1 MAGTKIKLK
10 QIQPDGASANATL
23 RHNGT
28 DWVVNNAI
36 LNDSAGAV
44 EHTPI
49 SGAVVGY
56 TINSPNNNTAGFY
69 NSAGSSLADGYRGFK
84 FFSLSPAASAN
95 IYAFEGIL
103 STGTTG
109 TLHALL
115 DANGNTSKFTAKTTS
130 TSNDAFFQSQNG
142 TTTWAFGS
150 DSSDSGAFKLSNSN
164 ALGTTD
170 RLRLTTGGQ
179 LRLSSY
185 TSTSSFTGTAVGNL
199 VFDSSGNV
207 LTTALT
213 SGTVTNTGGNLT
225 ANSVVLGAGTVD
237 TKVVAGFTTDG
248 TSKLN
253 LGVAGTSVGSI
264 DFRNATSGSITI
276 SPTTGALGAVTLT
289 LPAVTDTL
297 VGLAATQT
305 LTNKTINGASNTL
318 TVRLASDVTG
328 NLPVTNL
335 NSGTSASSST
345 FWRGDG
351 TWATP
356 TVTNT
361 YADNVFRVQDNGD
374 ATKQLAFEVSGVTT
388 ATTRT
393 MTVPDASGTLALGT
407 GTAAQ
412 FTRWNTSNTLE
423 GISADRITIDGSNKM
438 IIGSTSA
445 QRALSKAP
453 WNWTTPGTIISSN
466 DSANWD
472 LQLAIAYNGAQLF
485 QKQVSATAAAGTL
498 WNSYMTYESA
508 TDTVRS
514 PLVGDFPMD
523 MRVYVT
529 RGVTSP
535 YDPYD
540 DGSAVSPMR
549 VNVTAVDGTTKQ
561 VSTNTEFRTRLSSD
575 GSNAFGGGNL
585 VMTLR
590 PNLDVTL
597 HGYPN
602 SRDDAG
608 TPTNFLS
615 TDASGNLISNPT
627 SILAGGITT
636 LNTLTTSSQTFAT
649 GTSGSDFN
657 ISSSSSTH
665 TFNIPDAASSA
676 RGVVSTSAQSF
687 AGTKNFNALLS
698 ALSGIE
704 VGVDNIT
711 RGTIKLHSTN
721 TGSVT
726 IQPSNST
733 TTDYTLTL
741 PTTDGDSGQVLS
753 TDGSG
758 VLSWVS
764 AGSGTPAG
772 SDTEIQYNN
781 AGAFG
786 ASANFKWVNASTKL
800 NIGSPASGTGR
811 IVIKGSDTGSSNYIL
826 QGYNSSDVEK
836 SRITNSGY
844 YQGTGA
850 SLLAFDLS
858 TFYKIPARIQQPFDT
873 VFTNTSGTLD
883 LYHQY
888 SNFAPTSGT
897 AVFNG
902 FYMDAVINQTG
913 GANGITRGVY
923 INPTITAAA
932 DFRALETSR
941 GKVIFGGTDAVQ
953 IPVGTTAQRPT
964 GVQGMIRRNTTTTA
978 WEGFDGSTWGALA
991 SSSISDGDKGDITVS
1006 GSGATWIID
1015 NLAITDAKVNDV
1027 SVAKL
1032 TGGTLTNGIDF
1043 RVGASSNMGISYTN
1057 TNAALFISNST
1068 NAATLSSQDA
1078 TQYFS
1083 ADNTSSYIGSG
1094 TTFMQYIDGV
1104 LRLYDSDTTHYVGFQ
1119 TPATGSLTTSYTL
1132 TLPVDDGASGQLLQT
1147 NGTGILSWVTVAGGG
1162 DIANGGNTGAVVIG
1176 TNDATTLSFETN
1188 NVVRGVFTG
1197 GASTGGALTLT
1208 DVTSNTSTVETNITN
1223 VVNSSGTAAAGFGQ
1237 RQLFQLEST
1246 TTNAQD
1252 AAAVDVLWTT
1262 ATHASRTADIVFN
1275 GVNNATA
1282 LAETFRIAGNGILT
1296 NTISTAATNTATDG
1310 LILKI
1315 NSTGT
1320 AAAGFGES
1328 ILFQGETTTTNN
1340 TDQNRISSIWS
1351 TATHATRQS
1360 ALLFSTVTNA
1370 GAVTELVR
1378 MDGRQMRVAG
1388 QYVSTK
1394 FALTDSGTIALDW
1407 NNSNVQSVTLGG
1419 NRTFTFANPLT
1430 GGRYLIVL
1438 KQDGTGSRTVTWPTI
1453 KWQGG
1458 VTPTLTTT
1466 AGKVDL
1472 ITLIYDGTDYYGI
1485 ATANF

>member
-1 MAGTKIKLK
+1 MAGTKVKLK
-10 QIQPDGASANATL
+10 QLQADGASTSATL

-28 DWVVNNAI
+28 DWVPNNAI
-36 LNDSAGAV
+36 ITDGNGTTDQTVS
-44 EHTPI
+44 
-49 SGAVVGY
+49 SGAFTGF
-56 TINSPNNNTAGFY
+56 TLNTLANNTIGFY
-69 NSAGSSLADGYRGFK
+69 NSAASSLADGYRAFK
-84 FFSLSPAASAN
+84 FFSFSPASSAN

-109 TLHALL
+109 TLHSLL
-115 DANGNTSKFTAKTTS
+115 EANGNTAKFTAKTTS
-130 TSNDAFFQSQNG
+130 TTNDAFFQSQNG

-676 RGVVSTSAQSF
+676 RGLVSTSAQSF
-687 AGTKNFNALLS
+687 SGTKNFNALLT
-698 ALSGIE
+698 AVSGIDL
-704 VGVDNIT
+704 GVDNTT
-711 RGTIKLHSTN
+711 RGTVRLHSTN

-753 TDGSG
+753 TDGTG
-758 VLSWVS
+758 VLSWIS
-764 AGSGTPAG
+764 PSSGTPAG
-772 SDTEIQYNN
+772 SNTQIQYNN
-781 AGAFG
+781 SGAFG
-786 ASANFKWVNASTKL
+786 ASTNFEWVDASTRL
-800 NIGSPASGTGR
+800 EIGSPASPGSSRIVVKGAGTGATDF
-811 IVIKGSDTGSSNYIL
+811 SF
-826 QGYNSSDVEK
+826 QAFNSSDVE
-836 SRITNSGY
+836 RLRLTNNGLFQGSG
-844 YQGTGA
+844 
-850 SLLAFDLS
+850 LARLAYDLTSFFDA
-858 TFYKIPARIQQPFDT
+858 YARIRQPFDT
-873 VFTNTSGTLD
+873 TFTDTSGTLD
-883 LYHQY
+883 LFHQY
-888 SNFAPTSGT
+888 STFAPTSGT
-897 AVFNG
+897 GVYNG
-902 FYMDAVINQTG
+902 LYIAQQINQTG
-913 GANGITRGVY
+913 GANGITRGLF
-923 INPTITAAA
+923 IDPSLTAAA
-932 DFRALETSR
+932 DFRAIETTV
-941 GKVIFGGTDAVQ
+941 GKVVFGGTNAIQ
-953 IPVGTTAQRPT
+953 IPIGTTGQRVNT
-964 GVQGMIRRNTTTTA
+964 QGNIRYNTTATQF
-978 WEGFDGSTWGALA
+978 EGYNGSSWVGFGGGVT
-991 SSSISDGDKGDITVS
+991 DGDKGDITVS
-1006 GSGATWIID
+1006 ASGATWTID
-1015 NLAITDAKVNDV
+1015 NNAVTNAKINDV

-1032 TGGTLTNGIDF
+1032 TGGTLTGGIDL
-1043 RVGASSNMGISYTN
+1043 RVGAASNMGISYTN

-1147 NGTGILSWVTVAGGG
+1147 NGTGTLSWVTVAGGG

-1208 DVTSNTSTVETNITN
+1208 DVSSNTSTVETNITKI
-1223 VVNSSGTAAAGFGQ
+1223 VNSSGTAAAGFGQ
-1237 RQLFQLEST
+1237 RQLFQLESS
-1246 TTNAQD
+1246 TTNSQD
-1252 AAAVDVLWTT
+1252 AAAIDVLWTT
-1262 ATHASRTADIVFN
+1262 ATHASRTADIIFS

-1282 LAETFRIAGNGILT
+1282 LAETFRIAGNGVLT
-1296 NTISTAATNTATDG
+1296 STVSTSATNATTDG
-1310 LILKI
+1310 LILKT

-1320 AAAGFGES
+1320 AAAGFGGS
-1328 ILFQGETTTTNN
+1328 ILFQGETSTTNN

-1351 TATHATRQS
+1351 TATHASRQS
-1360 ALLFSTVTNA
+1360 AIIFSTVTNA
-1370 GAVTELVR
+1370 AALTELVR

-1394 FALTDSGTIALDW
+1394 FALTDGATIALDW

-1458 VTPTLTTT
+1458 TAPTLTTT
-1466 AGKVDL
+1466 ANKTDL
-1472 ITLIYDGTDYYGI
+1472 ITLIYDGTDYFGM
-1485 ATANF
+1485 ASLNF

>member
-84 FFSLSPAASAN
+84 FFSPSPAASAN

-150 DSSDSGAFKLSNSN
+150 DSSDSGAFKLSNSS

-170 RLRLTTGGQ
+170 RFRLATGGQ
-179 LRLSSY
+179 LRLPSY
-185 TSTSSFTGTAVGNL
+185 
-199 VFDSSGNV
+199 
-207 LTTALT
+207 
-213 SGTVTNTGGNLT
+213 
-225 ANSVVLGAGTVD
+225 
-237 TKVVAGFTTDG
+237 
-248 TSKLN
+248 
-253 LGVAGTSVGSI
+253 
-264 DFRNATSGSITI
+264 
-276 SPTTGALGAVTLT
+276 
-289 LPAVTDTL
+289 
-297 VGLAATQT
+297 
-305 LTNKTINGASNTL
+305 
-318 TVRLASDVTG
+318 
-328 NLPVTNL
+328 
-335 NSGTSASSST
+335 TSASS
-345 FWRGDG
+345 FVGIAEGLLGFDENG
-351 TWATP
+351 NII
-356 TVTNT
+356 TVLT
-361 YADNVFRVQDNGD
+361 
-374 ATKQLAFEVSGVTT
+374 
-388 ATTRT
+388 
-393 MTVPDASGTLALGT
+393 
-407 GTAAQ
+407 
-412 FTRWNTSNTLE
+412 
-423 GISADRITIDGSNKM
+423 
-438 IIGSTSA
+438 
-445 QRALSKAP
+445 
-453 WNWTTPGTIISSN
+453 
-466 DSANWD
+466 
-472 LQLAIAYNGAQLF
+472 
-485 QKQVSATAAAGTL
+485 
-498 WNSYMTYESA
+498 
-508 TDTVRS
+508 
-514 PLVGDFPMD
+514 
-523 MRVYVT
+523 
-529 RGVTSP
+529 
-535 YDPYD
+535 
-540 DGSAVSPMR
+540 
-549 VNVTAVDGTTKQ
+549 
-561 VSTNTEFRTRLSSD
+561 
-575 GSNAFGGGNL
+575 
-585 VMTLR
+585 
-590 PNLDVTL
+590 
-597 HGYPN
+597 
-602 SRDDAG
+602 
-608 TPTNFLS
+608 
-615 TDASGNLISNPT
+615 
-627 SILAGGITT
+627 GGITT
-636 LNTLTTSSQTFAT
+636 LNTLTSTTQTFAT

-676 RGVVSTSAQSF
+676 RGLVSTSAQSF

-733 TTDYTLTL
+733 TADYTLTL
-741 PTTDGDSGQVLS
+741 PVNDGDANQTLS

-758 VLSWVS
+758 VLSWSTSNVFKTVTTTS
-764 AGSGTPAG
+764 VVEASDGSSVVAAGASDTLILNSNSPDYLSISTYGSGAKQVNFQVIPSFIDGEFKIKDDADLTKVLEFSVAGFTTATTRTATWPNKSGTVAFLDDVTGGTPAG
-772 SDTEIQYNN
+772 SNTQIQYNN
-781 AGAFG
+781 SGAFG
-786 ASANFKWVNASTKL
+786 ASTNFEWVDASTRL
-800 NIGSPASGTGR
+800 EIGSPASGTGR
-811 IVIKGSDTGSSNYIL
+811 IVFKGSDTGSSNFIL

-858 TFYKIPARIQQPFDT
+858 TFYKIPARIQQPFDS

-883 LYHQY
+883 LFHQY

-991 SSSISDGDKGDITVS
+991 SSSIADGDKGDITVS
-1006 GSGATWIID
+1006 GSGATWTID
-1015 NLAITDAKVNDV
+1015 NSAVTYAKIQNISATDRLLGRDTAGAGVIEELTATGGIEFTGTGIQTSAFTGDVTKTAGGTTLTIATDAVTTTKILNGAVTDAKIATMAA
-1027 SVAKL
+1027 SKL
-1032 TGGTLTNGIDF
+1032 TSGTLPAGFAFGTTA
-1043 RVGASSNMGISYTN
+1043 ASTARFNYSGGNP
-1057 TNAALFISNST
+1057 AFIASNSANET
-1068 NAATLSSQDA
+1068 SIFSQDGEQFITA
-1078 TQYFS
+1078 N
-1083 ADNTSSYIGSG
+1083 NTLAAIGSG
-1094 TTFMQYIDGV
+1094 TSKMEFIDGV
-1104 LRLYDSDTTHYVGFQ
+1104 LKLYDSDSTHFVGIQ

-1132 TLPVDDGASGQLLQT
+1132 TLPVDDGTSGQLLQT
-1147 NGTGILSWVTVAGGG
+1147 NGTGGLSWVTVAGGG

-1188 NVVRGVFTG
+1188 NVVRAVFTG
-1197 GASTGGALTLT
+1197 GASTGGALTHT
-1208 DVTSNTSTVETNITN
+1208 DISANTSTVETNVTR

-1237 RQLFQLEST
+1237 RTLFQLETT

-1252 AAAVDVLWTT
+1252 AAAMDVVLTT
-1262 ATHASRTADIVFN
+1262 ATHASRTADIIFSN
-1275 GVNNATA
+1275 VNNATA
-1282 LAETFRIAGNGILT
+1282 LAETFRIAGSGILT
-1296 NTISTAATNTATDG
+1296 STISTANTSTIADVLT
-1310 LILKI
+1310 LRT

-1320 AAAGFGES
+1320 AAAGFGGA
-1328 ILFQGETTTTNN
+1328 ILFQGESSTTNSR
-1340 TDQNRISSIWS
+1340 DMARISSSWT
-1351 TATHATRQS
+1351 TATDGSRQS
-1360 ALLFSTVTNA
+1360 NIGFSTVTNA
-1370 GAVTELVR
+1370 GALTELVR
-1378 MDGRQMRVAG
+1378 MDGKQMKVAG

-1394 FALTDSGTIALDW
+1394 FALTDGATIALDW

-1453 KWQGG
+1453 KWRGG
-1458 VTPTLTTT
+1458 TAPTLTTT
-1466 AGKVDL
+1466 ANKTDL
-1472 ITLIYDGTDYYGI
+1472 ITIVYDGTDYFGDSSL
-1485 ATANF
+1485 NF